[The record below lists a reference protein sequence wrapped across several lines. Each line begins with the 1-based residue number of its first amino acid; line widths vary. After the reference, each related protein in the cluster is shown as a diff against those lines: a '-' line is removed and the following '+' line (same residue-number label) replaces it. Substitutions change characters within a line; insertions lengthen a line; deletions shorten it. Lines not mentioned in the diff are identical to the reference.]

1 MTPSD
6 TCDFT
11 DLRQPPKTKPL
22 SPQIHLVAK
31 GICAQALSRVLRSQA
46 HVDGRICRLDRG
58 ERLNTTLTM
67 N

>member
-1 MTPSD
+1 MEHGA
-6 TCDFT
+6 F
-11 DLRQPPKTKPL
+11 
-22 SPQIHLVAK
+22 AK

-46 HVDGRICRLDRG
+46 HVDGRIFRLDRG